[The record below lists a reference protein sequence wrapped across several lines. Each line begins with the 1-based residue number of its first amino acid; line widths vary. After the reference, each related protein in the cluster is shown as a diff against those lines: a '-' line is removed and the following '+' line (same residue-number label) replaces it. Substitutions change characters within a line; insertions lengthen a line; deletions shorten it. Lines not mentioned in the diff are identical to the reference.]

1 MNKRIITL
9 ILGPVFFLL
18 CLFLLPESV
27 FSTLQARAAIGVVV
41 WTAFWWVTSPVD
53 FAVTAMVPVCVNALI
68 GMAPMSSVIA
78 NYASETIVLLFSA
91 SVLTAVWAETGLDRR
106 ISAKIL
112 SLIGEK
118 MRTQVAFWFI
128 LCALLSAVIPNAV
141 VCAAIVPIAVSM
153 LGYVGE
159 KDIRQ
164 SSKGSLIL
172 LTIVYAIGVGGLLTP
187 LGGAMNL
194 VITDYL
200 TQVTGQE
207 YMFAS
212 WIVRFA
218 PIFAILV
225 ISNILLLFIFCK
237 KTDTLPGSREFF
249 IEEYKKMPP
258 MKKEEIISLV
268 LFIIAT
274 VLSFTR
280 NLYQGILP
288 GLKPAYAFAVC
299 ALLSFVFTRKDGK
312 RLIEWKN
319 AQNKVVWEMM
329 FVFAGGLALG
339 TLINESGAADMIG
352 EAVAKANL
360 TGGFGTVFII
370 VLLTVL
376 LSDVT
381 SNTATA
387 SVVTPIVISIISGIG
402 ENPIPYIYIT
412 AIGINLSYLLP
423 TSIRAIPVGYGL
435 KPNYMLKK
443 GIIFEIV
450 AIVLMTLVGYFL
462 LKYWP
467 LFSTI

>member
-1 MNKRIITL
+1 
-9 ILGPVFFLL
+9 
-18 CLFLLPESV
+18 
-27 FSTLQARAAIGVVV
+27 
-41 WTAFWWVTSPVD
+41 
-53 FAVTAMVPVCVNALI
+53 
-68 GMAPMSSVIA
+68 
-78 NYASETIVLLFSA
+78 
-91 SVLTAVWAETGLDRR
+91 
-106 ISAKIL
+106 
-112 SLIGEK
+112 
-118 MRTQVAFWFI
+118 
-128 LCALLSAVIPNAV
+128 
-141 VCAAIVPIAVSM
+141 
-153 LGYVGE
+153 
-159 KDIRQ
+159 
-164 SSKGSLIL
+164 
-172 LTIVYAIGVGGLLTP
+172 LLTP

-212 WIVRFA
+212 WVVRFA
-218 PIFAILV
+218 PVFVILV

-237 KTDTLPGSREFF
+237 KADTLPGSREFF

-258 MKKEEIISLV
+258 MKKEEIVSLV

-280 NLYQGILP
+280 NLYQSFLP
-288 GLKPAYAFAVC
+288 GLKPAYAFAIC
-299 ALLSFVFTRKDGK
+299 ALLSFAFTRKDGK

-329 FVFAGGLALG
+329 FVFSGGLALG

-370 VLLTVL
+370 VLLTIL

-443 GIIFEIV
+443 GVIFEIV
-450 AIVLMTLVGYFL
+450 AIVLMTVVGYFL
-462 LKYWP
+462 MKYWP

>member
-1 MNKRIITL
+1 MNKKTVTL
-9 ILGPVFFLL
+9 ILGPILFLL
-18 CLFLLPESV
+18 CLFLLPKSI
-27 FSTLQARAAIGVVV
+27 FATLAARGAIGVVV
-41 WTAFWWVTSPVD
+41 WTAFWWVTAPVD
-53 FAVTAMVPVCVNALI
+53 FAVTALVPVCVNALI

-91 SVLTAVWAETGLDRR
+91 SILTAVWAETGLDAR

-112 SLIGEK
+112 SMIGEK
-118 MRTQVAFWFI
+118 MRTQVTFWFL
-128 LCALLSAVIPNAV
+128 LCAILSAVIPNAV
-141 VCAAIVPIAVSM
+141 VCAAVVPIAVSM
-153 LGYVGE
+153 LNYVGE
-159 KDIRQ
+159 TDVRT

-200 TQVTGQE
+200 AQVTGQE

-212 WIVRFA
+212 WIIRFL
-218 PIFAILV
+218 PIFAVIT
-225 ISNILLLFIFCK
+225 ISNIVLLCFSCK
-237 KTDTLPGSREFF
+237 KTDTLSGSREFF
-249 IEEYKKMPP
+249 IQEYKKMPP
-258 MKKEEIISLV
+258 MKKEEIIALV
-268 LFIIAT
+268 LFVVAT
-274 VLSFTR
+274 LLSFTR
-280 NLYQGILP
+280 NLYQNLVP
-288 GLKPAYAFAVC
+288 GLKPAYSFAIC
-299 ALLSFVFTRKDGK
+299 ALLAFVFTRKNGS
-312 RLIEWKN
+312 RLIEWKS
-319 AQNKVVWEMM
+319 AQNKVVWEMI

-370 VLLTVL
+370 VFLTVI

-387 SVVTPIVISIISGIG
+387 SVVTPIVISIIQGIG
-402 ENPIPYIYIT
+402 GNPIPYIYIT

-435 KPNYMLKK
+435 RPNYMLKK
-443 GIIFEIV
+443 GIIFEIL
-450 AIVLMTLVGYFL
+450 AIVLMTILGYL
-462 LKYWP
+462 LMKFWP
-467 LFSTI
+467 MFSTI